1 MAVQSKKIL
10 EVGFNQIVCDLA
22 FNSRLEYDLDDLIDY
37 IAENG
42 VPGVLTVF
50 KEDDKYHLLDG
61 FRRYMA
67 TKSLIERG
75 VLTSDIQFQCVLETS
90 KSPIDRLIHQ
100 EVLNKTKPLTDLE
113 FGLLCRKLR
122 NYGLS
127 VPEIQKRFGYKTRLR
142 IDQCL
147 LLVEHLPDMQKLV
160 QDGKIRLSTVV
171 ALSAV
176 TDNVETALELV
187 NIALE
192 ENGNEKVTTN
202 QVLDTVIQK
211 AEELDKNVNIERA
224 IKMRSNR
231 GGKPSAVLSKMET
244 RASAVLSKM
253 ETQASTETI
262 ESEKPIVKVPKL
274 DKISALRDIVINTE
288 IYSNISVL
296 ENIEPE
302 QVVVVFNKDGYEQF
316 IQLLGV

>member
-10 EVGFNQIVCDLA
+10 EIKFDQIVCDLA

-50 KEDDKYHLLDG
+50 KEGDKYHLLDG
-61 FRRYMA
+61 FRRYMSV
-67 TKSLIERG
+67 KSLIDRG
-75 VLTSDIQFQCVLETS
+75 VLTPSIQFQCVLETS

-100 EVLNKTKPLTDLE
+100 EVLNKSKPLTDLE
-113 FGLLCRKLR
+113 FGLLCRKLK
-122 NYGLS
+122 NYGLEI
-127 VPEIQKRFGYKTRLR
+127 PEIQKRFGYKTRIR

-192 ENGNEKVTTN
+192 ENGGEKITTN
-202 QVLDTVIQK
+202 QVLDTVIEK
-211 AEELDKNVNIERA
+211 AEELDKSVNIERA

-231 GGKPSAVLSKMET
+231 GGK
-244 RASAVLSKM
+244 ASAVLPK
-253 ETQASTETI
+253 I
-262 ESEKPIVKVPKL
+262 EKKVSSVSPEKKRSNQKNRSSRLPKI
-274 DKISALRDIVINTE
+274 DKISTLRGIVSNVE
-288 IYSNISVL
+288 IYSNISVV
-296 ENIEPE
+296 ENIEPS
-302 QVVVVFNKDGYEQF
+302 QVVVVFNKDDYDQF